1 MSRLIIVIV
10 IKVLFIQNSLS
21 KEQLSSCNWDHKNKI
36 PCLEINTDIS
46 NTSAYTS
53 SGLNKT
59 IISKKEI
66 EESGAIDLIDALKQ
80 VPGINLTQSGPKG
93 QQTSMFMRGTGSNHT
108 LVMINGVAIN
118 DQSSTQGLHD
128 FGLDFIQTIQQ
139 IEVYPGSSGSH
150 FGTNAIGGAINIV
163 LAGDYQDSISFA
175 SDNNANYEFSGNKTF
190 LFDESSLNL
199 KIGSVKNETT
209 SARGSSD
216 DEYDG
221 VKNYSANINYENYF
235 KNLRFFNNTY
245 LRQTIAEYDNS
256 NANQFG
262 YEGNNIMGTFQFGL
276 ENFQKTEKQKYLL
289 YYNVYDREYDERGT
303 IDTYES
309 EAIGFKYDL
318 SKTLN
323 RKISLG
329 VGSEYKYDWGYFD
342 NNGSYEASTKGNSD
356 NLSIYSNLGYN
367 FMEDYNL
374 SLFLRNDKHKQTG
387 DNSTY
392 KVNLNKIING
402 SDFGLSYMNGL
413 RNPTLYE
420 MYGTDN
426 FGYSVF

>member
-1 MSRLIIVIV
+1 
-10 IKVLFIQNSLS
+10 
-21 KEQLSSCNWDHKNKI
+21 
-36 PCLEINTDIS
+36 
-46 NTSAYTS
+46 
-53 SGLNKT
+53 
-59 IISKKEI
+59 
-66 EESGAIDLIDALKQ
+66 
-80 VPGINLTQSGPKG
+80 
-93 QQTSMFMRGTGSNHT
+93 MFMRGTGSNHT

-235 KNLRFFNNTY
+235 KNLRFFNNKY
-245 LRQTIAEYDNS
+245 LRQTIAEYDNY

-413 RNPTLYE
+413 RNQLCMKCMELITLDIQVIE
-420 MYGTDN
+420 I
-426 FGYSVF
+426 